1 VENAIEIDDL
11 VCRFGETTAVD
22 GLSLRVPRG
31 TVFGFLGPNG
41 AGKTTTIKTLVGLSR
56 ATSGRMRVLGYEV
69 PGQTRAMRRE
79 VTLLLESPGVYD
91 KLDALTNL
99 EVFGEFY
106 GMTPH
111 DATARAKALL
121 EKLGLASMMK
131 RRVGKLSTGERRKLG
146 IARTLLSKPKLV
158 FLDEPTA
165 GLDAEA
171 AAALRDDIAQL
182 VREDGLTVFLTTHHL
197 EEVER
202 LCDSVAVIRAG
213 KLIAQGSPRE
223 LAARSSRP
231 EVTVVAT
238 NVSDAAID
246 VVRALP
252 GVASVARNDRGLIV
266 AFSEEPNSAA
276 LNRAL
281 VGADADVSEIVRDHG
296 GFERAFL
303 DLVRETT

>member
-1 VENAIEIDDL
+1 MENAIEIDDL

-281 VGADADVSEIVRDHG
+281 IGADADVSEIVRDHG

>member
-238 NVSDAAID
+238 NVSDAAIE

-281 VGADADVSEIVRDHG
+281 IGADADVSEIVRDHG

>member
-1 VENAIEIDDL
+1 MENAIEIDDL

-238 NVSDAAID
+238 NVSDAAIE

-281 VGADADVSEIVRDHG
+281 IGADADVSEIVRDHG

>member
-1 VENAIEIDDL
+1 MENAIEIDDL

-197 EEVER
+197 E
-202 LCDSVAVIRAG
+202 
-213 KLIAQGSPRE
+213 
-223 LAARSSRP
+223 
-231 EVTVVAT
+231 
-238 NVSDAAID
+238 
-246 VVRALP
+246 
-252 GVASVARNDRGLIV
+252 
-266 AFSEEPNSAA
+266 
-276 LNRAL
+276 
-281 VGADADVSEIVRDHG
+281 
-296 GFERAFL
+296 
-303 DLVRETT
+303 

>member
-238 NVSDAAID
+238 NVSDAAIE

>member
-1 VENAIEIDDL
+1 MDDAIEIDDL

-56 ATSGRMRVLGYEV
+56 ATSGRMRVLGYDV

-238 NVSDAAID
+238 NVSDAAIEA
-246 VVRALP
+246 VRALP

-281 VGADADVSEIVRDHG
+281 IGADADVSEIVRDHG

>member
-1 VENAIEIDDL
+1 MEYAIEIDDL

-31 TVFGFLGPNG
+31 IVFGFLGPNG

-56 ATSGRMRVLGYEV
+56 ATAGRMRVVGHDI
-69 PGQTRAMRRE
+69 PSQTQAMRRE
-79 VTLLLESPGVYD
+79 VTLLLEAPGVYD

-111 DATARAKALL
+111 DATQRAHVLL
-121 EKLGLASMMK
+121 DHLGLGPMTK
-131 RRVGKLSTGERRKLG
+131 RRVSKLSTGERRKLG
-146 IARTLLSKPKLV
+146 IARTLLPKPKLV

-165 GLDAEA
+165 GLDAQA

-202 LCDSVAVIRAG
+202 LCDAVAVIRAG
-213 KLIAQGSPRE
+213 KLVAEGSPRE
-223 LAARSSRP
+223 LAERSSRP
-231 EVTVVAT
+231 EVTVVASG
-238 NVSDAAID
+238 VSDDAIAA
-246 VVRALP
+246 VRALP
-252 GVASVARNDRGLIV
+252 GVLDVHRNARGLVV
-266 AFSEEPNSAA
+266 AFADEPNSAA

-281 VGADADVSEIVRDHG
+281 IGAGVEVSEIVRDHG

-303 DLVRETT
+303 DLVREAT

>member
-1 VENAIEIDDL
+1 MDDAIEIDDL

-56 ATSGRMRVLGYEV
+56 ATSGRMRVLGYDV

-146 IARTLLSKPKLV
+146 IARTLLSRPKLV

-171 AAALRDDIAQL
+171 AASLRDDIAQL

-238 NVSDAAID
+238 NVSDAAIEA
-246 VVRALP
+246 VRALP

-281 VGADADVSEIVRDHG
+281 IGADADVSEIVRDHG

>member
-1 VENAIEIDDL
+1 MENAIEIDDL

-238 NVSDAAID
+238 NVSDAAIEA
-246 VVRALP
+246 VRALR

>member
-1 VENAIEIDDL
+1 MENAIEIDDL

>member
-1 VENAIEIDDL
+1 LEYAIEIDDL
-11 VCRFGETTAVD
+11 VCRFAETTAVD

-31 TVFGFLGPNG
+31 IVFGFLGPNG

-56 ATSGRMRVLGYEV
+56 ATSGRMRVLGYEI
-69 PGQTRAMRRE
+69 PGQTRAMRRD
-79 VTLLLESPGVYD
+79 VTLLLESPGVYG

-99 EVFGEFY
+99 EIFGEFY

-111 DATARAKALL
+111 AATLRAKELL
-121 EKLGLASMMK
+121 EKLGLGPMMK
-131 RRVGKLSTGERRKLG
+131 RRVSKLSTGECRKLG

-165 GLDAEA
+165 GLDAQA

-202 LCDSVAVIRAG
+202 LCDAVAVIRAG
-213 KLIAQGSPRE
+213 KLVAEGSPRE
-223 LAARSSRP
+223 LAERTSRP
-231 EVTVVAT
+231 EVTVVAS
-238 NVSDAAID
+238 NVSEEAVSA
-246 VVRALP
+246 VRALP
-252 GVASVARNDRGLIV
+252 GVTAVERNPRGLLV
-266 AFSEEPNSAA
+266 TFSEEPNSAA

-281 VGADADVSEIVRDHG
+281 VGANADVSEIVRDHG

>member
-1 VENAIEIDDL
+1 MENAIEIDDL

-238 NVSDAAID
+238 NVSDAAIE